1 MRLLQT
7 LGLKPP
13 APRAR
18 REAAGDDSGAD
29 DPDPAAR
36 GALPAPAG
44 PEPDAAGPDSDPIDA
59 ELGRALTA
67 LEAALDRVTDDA
79 LAAPARAELETLKTG
94 RLQAQDVTNAPKR
107 AAAQKTLIAA
117 TKRAQVK
124 AEALAARS
132 QAVDKREAARKEVEV
147 TLGQIG
153 AIVLSGMLDDA
164 LGKAINKD
172 LGALKARYD
181 SADKLKDMAA
191 SEKALTALLEPARAL
206 LTRAEAAKE
215 VSDWVTFK
223 FQPLMGSARQALA
236 AVPAAGAKAA
246 LQTQLGG
253 LEADRQRYVAATD
266 LAAIQTIVT
275 PIVEQIDKT
284 AKRIAKDAPAIDKSL
299 ADLGKLVASFGAAAT
314 PGVKEH
320 LKARLDEKT
329 ASWPAGT
336 DVTQINAS
344 LTQFALA
351 LEALRAE
358 VDTINEKQPGT
369 QADKRLKALRKTL
382 ELFNE
387 TAYSF
392 DDDDR
397 PEATKKGWAFR
408 KRLDEAEAVKDIPA
422 RLRLLEAI
430 DRDLHAGLR
439 DLKKTQFK
447 QQLKGKGGK
456 AELDQLIG
464 KMGDATTNPDDL
476 AVCEAAIEACFGV
489 EVKLSSDPAKVKTLP
504 RLYKMLRKVPEW
516 QTHQSEFKQI
526 DFETIP
532 TNTTSFYYPGQAR
545 ISLDATGGGGTTR
558 NKIPEYDPAAK
569 EVKADYFN
577 FTTLHE
583 VGHSVDDKI
592 NFMDTNGKDVAYGGW
607 KSETIDSIVDHF
619 GAKGGFYG
627 RHEKGKA
634 TRKDLKK
641 LLESVLTTKAASK
654 PSDAKKSLG
663 SLIDRWDEIMKDPIV
678 VICTSGVLEADEV
691 WNGGAAKAAAI
702 AVAGR
707 VCHQSQANDWYS
719 YQLSARQASGVSH
732 YQWRAPAEW
741 FAEIYAM
748 YYMDELKASHPMYA
762 WFASEAKSEKS
773 AKKKPEKAKGK

>member
-13 APRAR
+13 PARAR
-18 REAAGDDSGAD
+18 REAAGDDAGSD
-29 DPDPAAR
+29 DPDPAAPQ
-36 GALPAPAG
+36 ALPAPSG
-44 PEPDAAGPDSDPIDA
+44 AGPDAKGADADPLDA
-59 ELGRALTA
+59 ELGRALLA

-79 LAAPARAELETLKTG
+79 LAAPARSELETLKTG
-94 RLQAQDVTNAPKR
+94 RLQAQGVANASKR
-107 AAAQKTLIAA
+107 GAAQKMLIAA
-117 TKRAQVK
+117 ARRAQAK
-124 AEALAARS
+124 AAALGARS
-132 QAVDKREAARKEVEV
+132 EAIDRREAARKQVDV

-164 LGKAINKD
+164 LGKAINQD
-172 LGALKARYD
+172 LGTLKTRYAA
-181 SADKLKDMAA
+181 ADKLKDAAA
-191 SEKALTALLEPARAL
+191 SEKALAALHEPAQAL
-206 LTRAEAAKE
+206 LTRAEVAKE
-215 VSDWVTFK
+215 VSDWITFK
-223 FQPLMGSARQALA
+223 FQPLMSSARQAVG

-246 LQTQLGG
+246 LQAQLDD
-253 LEADRQRYVAATD
+253 LEADRLRYVAATD
-266 LAAIQTIVT
+266 LAAIQTIVA
-275 PIVEQIDKT
+275 PAVEQIDKT
-284 AKRIAKDAPAIDKSL
+284 AKRIAKDAPEIDKTL

-314 PGVKEH
+314 PAVKER
-320 LKARLDEKT
+320 LKARIDEKK
-329 ASWPAGT
+329 ASWPAGA

-344 LTQFALA
+344 LAQFALA

-358 VDTINEKQPGT
+358 VDAINEKQPGT
-369 QADKRLKALRKTL
+369 QADKRLKAVRKTL
-382 ELFNE
+382 DLFNE

-408 KRLDEAEAVKDIPA
+408 KRLDDAEAIKDIPS
-422 RLRLLEAI
+422 RLRTLEAI

-439 DLKKTQFK
+439 DLKKIQFK
-447 QQLKGKGGK
+447 QQLKGKDGK
-456 AELDQLIG
+456 AQLDQLIG
-464 KMGDATTNPDDL
+464 KMGDATVNPDDL
-476 AVCEAAIEACFGV
+476 AVCEAAIEACFGI

-504 RLYKMLRKVPEW
+504 RLYKMLRKLPEW

-545 ISLDATGGGGTTR
+545 ISLDATGGGGKTR

-592 NFMDTNGKDVAYGGW
+592 NFMDSNGKDAAYGGW
-607 KSETIDSIVDHF
+607 KSETIDSIVAYF
-619 GAKGGFYG
+619 GDKGGFYG

-634 TRKDLKK
+634 TRRDLKK

-663 SLIDRWDEIMKDPIV
+663 SLIERWDEIMKDPIV
-678 VICTSGVLEADEV
+678 VICTNGVLEADEV
-691 WNGGAAKAAAI
+691 WNGGGAKASAI

-748 YYMDELKASHPMYA
+748 YYMDELKPSHPMHA
-762 WFASEAKSEKS
+762 WFSNQAKSEKA
-773 AKKKPEKAKGK
+773 AKKKPEQAKRK